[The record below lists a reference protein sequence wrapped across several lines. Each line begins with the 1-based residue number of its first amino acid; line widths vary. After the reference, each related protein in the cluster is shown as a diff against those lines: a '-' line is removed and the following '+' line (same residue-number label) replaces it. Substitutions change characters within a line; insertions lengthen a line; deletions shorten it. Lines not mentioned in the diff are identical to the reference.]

1 MTGPLGN
8 PPPRPTVY
16 GTARRGPHPVVLAAL
31 AVLVAGVLTGI
42 VLALQALRAAGPPV
56 AVTSAAASGAP
67 GSPVPVSRPPASSA
81 APSPSAPPSSAP
93 PTQPQQFAGVQGQ
106 GSGLCLDVQPDQ
118 PGAGGLLLLAPC
130 ARTPGQRWQLRADG
144 TVVNGAS
151 GLCLTVAG
159 AAVTDNARVQ
169 QEACSS
175 GPAGSAGGAAPHQQ
189 WRLFVGPDGSATFAA
204 VHSAK
209 CLDVTGGGTA
219 PGTPVQQFTCND
231 TPAQRWLLQPG

>member
-1 MTGPLGN
+1 
-8 PPPRPTVY
+8 VY
-16 GTARRGPHPVVLAAL
+16 GTPRRGPHPVVLVAL
-31 AVLVAGVLTGI
+31 GVLVVGVLTGI
-42 VLALQALRAAGPPV
+42 VLALQALGSSDTPGAAT
-56 AVTSAAASGAP
+56 AIASSALP
-67 GSPVPVSRPPASSA
+67 GSPGPASRPPVSSA
-81 APSPSAPPSSAP
+81 APSPSPPPSSAP
-93 PTQPQQFAGVQGQ
+93 PQPQQFAGVQGQ

-159 AAVTDNARVQ
+159 AAGTDGGRVQ
-169 QEACSS
+169 QEACQ
-175 GPAGSAGGAAPHQQ
+175 AAAHQQ

-204 VHSAK
+204 VHSGK
-209 CLDVTGGGTA
+209 CLDVTGGATA

-231 TPAQRWLLQPG
+231 TPAQRWILQPG

>member
-1 MTGPLGN
+1 
-8 PPPRPTVY
+8 
-16 GTARRGPHPVVLAAL
+16 
-31 AVLVAGVLTGI
+31 
-42 VLALQALRAAGPPV
+42 
-56 AVTSAAASGAP
+56 
-67 GSPVPVSRPPASSA
+67 
-81 APSPSAPPSSAP
+81 
-93 PTQPQQFAGVQGQ
+93 VQGQ

-159 AAVTDNARVQ
+159 AAGTDGARVQ
-169 QEACSS
+169 QEACQA
-175 GPAGSAGGAAPHQQ
+175 AGHQQ

-204 VHSAK
+204 VHSGK
-209 CLDVTGGGTA
+209 CLDVTGGGTT

-231 TPAQRWLLQPG
+231 TPAQRWILQPE

>member
-1 MTGPLGN
+1 
-8 PPPRPTVY
+8 
-16 GTARRGPHPVVLAAL
+16 
-31 AVLVAGVLTGI
+31 
-42 VLALQALRAAGPPV
+42 
-56 AVTSAAASGAP
+56 
-67 GSPVPVSRPPASSA
+67 
-81 APSPSAPPSSAP
+81 
-93 PTQPQQFAGVQGQ
+93 VQGQ

-159 AAVTDNARVQ
+159 AASTDGARVQ
-169 QEACSS
+169 QEACQ
-175 GPAGSAGGAAPHQQ
+175 AAAHQQ

-204 VHSAK
+204 VHSGK

-219 PGTPVQQFTCND
+219 PGTPVQQFACND
-231 TPAQRWLLQPG
+231 TPAQRWILQPE

>member
-1 MTGPLGN
+1 MTERSEGTGPLPT

-16 GTARRGPHPVVLAAL
+16 GTARRGPHPVVLIAL
-31 AVLVAGVLTGI
+31 GVLVVGVLTGI
-42 VLALQALRAAGPPV
+42 VLALQALGAADPRV
-56 AVTSAAASGAP
+56 AVTSAAASGP
-67 GSPVPVSRPPASSA
+67 PVSPVAPSRPPASSA

-93 PTQPQQFAGVQGQ
+93 PAQPQQFAGVQGQ

-118 PGAGGLLLLAPC
+118 PGAGGLLLLVPC
-130 ARTPGQRWQLRADG
+130 ARTPSQRWQLRADG

-159 AAVTDNARVQ
+159 AAATDNARVQ
-169 QEACSS
+169 QEACQ
-175 GPAGSAGGAAPHQQ
+175 AAAHQQ

-231 TPAQRWLLQPG
+231 TPAQRWILQPV